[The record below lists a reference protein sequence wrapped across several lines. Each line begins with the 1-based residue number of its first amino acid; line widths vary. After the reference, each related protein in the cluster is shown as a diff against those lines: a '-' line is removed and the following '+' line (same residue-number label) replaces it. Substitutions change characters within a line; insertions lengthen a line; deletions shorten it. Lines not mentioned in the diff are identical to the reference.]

1 MYFDYIIHI
10 TSHLRQHHL
19 MKLFKLARSNMSM
32 IMSIAIFFLIIATF
46 LNEEVQSHS
55 HSHSKVEGRC
65 LRGAKHKSEPSPEDD
80 SYKACRL
87 FKNSSCCTSEF
98 TNQLA
103 VENVQ
108 RIGNFSWTL
117 CGNLSKRCQEYMIG
131 VECFYSCS
139 PYVGLW
145 AHPIF
150 DSALKN
156 APVCSSYCNDW
167 FDACKDDMTCAEN
180 WVTGFNFTE
189 DGHNQCKQNCT
200 TFKDFYNNGT
210 ELCNTMW
217 HNSFTYVKETE
228 HPDRCLHFRY
238 NTSHDPNIDV
248 VERIFN
254 MPSTPTMNMTT
265 STTPNTA
272 TGLHCLYGLGLN
284 LFFSF
289 VYTVMI

>member
-1 MYFDYIIHI
+1 
-10 TSHLRQHHL
+10 
-19 MKLFKLARSNMSM
+19 MKPFKLARSNMSM

-55 HSHSKVEGRC
+55 HSKVEGRC
-65 LRGAKHKSEPSPEDD
+65 LPGAKHKPKPSPEDD
-80 SYKACRL
+80 SYKACHL

-117 CGNLSKRCQEYMIG
+117 CGNLSKRCQDYMIG

-145 AHPIF
+145 ADPNYNSSF
-150 DSALKN
+150 NN
-156 APVCSSYCNDW
+156 APVCSSYCDEW
-167 FDACKDDMTCAEN
+167 FDACKDDMTCAKD
-180 WVTGFNFTE
+180 WIFGFNFTK

-200 TFKDFYNNGT
+200 TFKDFYKNGT

-217 HNSFTYVKETE
+217 HDSFRYVDETK

-248 VERIFN
+248 VERIF
-254 MPSTPTMNMTT
+254 S
-265 STTPNTA
+265 TA
-272 TGLHCLYGLGLN
+272 TGLHRLYGLGLN

-289 VYTVMI
+289 VYTVMIEH